1 MTHTCIKSLHLNK
14 KNIHFVEG
22 EIYEFY
28 FGEPA
33 KYKVLV
39 VSAKGDKF
47 VMTDNEYNK
56 YIGLRQHCKH
66 GLPGQFNMPY

>member
-1 MTHTCIKSLHLNK
+1 MTFTCIKNLNLNK

-28 FGEPA
+28 FGEPV
-33 KYKVLV
+33 KNHVRV
-39 VSAKGDKF
+39 VNANGDWF
-47 VMTDNEYNK
+47 EMTDNDYNK

-66 GLPGQFNMPY
+66 GLPGQFNMPW